1 MIIILLICTIV
12 CSIFSSS
19 TSELS
24 LKRLRLKNGS
34 VLISSSFDDSK
45 NLNMIGLFFKH
56 GSTLKFNK
64 KTGFSALAQ
73 EVLSSRLKKL
83 AKDIGFRYRAYL
95 DWDYLYYTLY
105 LPSDVSASD
114 LFRIWSALYG
124 DTTISDMDFAAY
136 KGELGSLIKYEFDRK
151 AINSSMIGFLSHHKS
166 IYSIGKYGSV
176 EDVNSIQK
184 DEFNSFL
191 RCYANPNN
199 SIIVLSSKNYES
211 IFKNSIASFK
221 PCFMDERFSNESMVN
236 FIVPGR
242 SVAYLKSSKKNFTI
256 RLGFPSVSCSRK
268 ESLVYDLIS
277 QLLIEDEVIS
287 SLSGQV
293 YIENNC
299 YLDKGVLEI
308 VLANVKKDPDEI
320 VTKLIQRLSFL
331 SSSLDQS
338 ELINAKNDLN
348 KMYSSILN
356 DKESFISLIGK
367 SYVYFGAYSDFI
379 NYKKR
384 LDVLGPTEVRDALKT
399 LNYENMFNLYLKQ
412 E

>member
-1 MIIILLICTIV
+1 MTILLLICVIV
-12 CSIFSSS
+12 CSVFSSS

-24 LKRLRLKNGS
+24 LKRSRLKNGS
-34 VLISSSFDDSK
+34 VLISSSFDDSD
-45 NLNMIGLFFKH
+45 NLNVIGLFFKN

-73 EVLSSRLKKL
+73 EVFSSRLKKL
-83 AKDIGFRYRAYL
+83 AKDIGFRYSSRL

-105 LPSDVSASD
+105 LPANISDNDVS
-114 LFRIWSALYG
+114 RIWSAVYS
-124 DTTISDMDFAAY
+124 DVTISDVDFDTY
-136 KGELGSLIKYEFDRK
+136 KDELVSLIKHEFERK

-166 IYSIGKYGSV
+166 IYSIGKYGSE
-176 EDVNSIQK
+176 EDVNSINK

-199 SIIVLSSKNYES
+199 SIVILNSKKRES
-211 IFKNSIASFK
+211 MFKNRVASFK
-221 PCFMDERFSNESMVN
+221 PCFMDERFSNESIVN

-242 SVAYLKSSKKNFTI
+242 SVVYLKSPKKNFTI

-268 ESLVYDLIS
+268 ENLVYDLAS

-308 VLANVKKDPDEI
+308 VLANVKKDPNEI
-320 VTKLIQRLSFL
+320 VTKLVQRVSFL
-331 SSSLDQS
+331 ASSLEQT
-338 ELINAKNDLN
+338 ELINAKNSLDKKYL
-348 KMYSSILN
+348 SILN
-356 DKESFISLIGK
+356 DKESFIYLIGK
-367 SYVYFGAYSDFI
+367 SYFYSGAYSDFI
-379 NYKKR
+379 NYREK
-384 LDVLGPTEVRDALKT
+384 LDALDTTEVRDALKT
-399 LNYENMFNLYLKQ
+399 LKYENMFNLYLKQ